1 MKALRKLRHG
11 EDGLKILTDFAMPV
25 PAAGEVLIK
34 IHYAGICGTDLHIMH
49 DEFKVIPPVTI
60 GHEFS
65 GVVEACGEGADEFA
79 PGDKVVA
86 MTAAGFCGHCTY
98 CQQGLYMLC
107 DKKKALGS
115 GKDGAF
121 AEYMTMPA
129 DRMFK
134 LPDNIPLLDAA
145 LCEPLACAVRGA
157 VEIAH
162 VKPGDYVYVS
172 GPGIIGQLVAQLAN
186 IAGGHVTVA
195 GTSQD
200 AKRLE
205 LALELGADEV
215 IDVMRDDVLACARE
229 NTNGS
234 LYDVVFE
241 CSGAARAADTCLDVV
256 RKTGH
261 YQQVGLFGKP
271 ISFDMDKALLKEVNI
286 ANSYASER
294 TSWII
299 ALRLLKQGRLQ
310 LKPLVSA
317 VLPLEEWRKGFSMAE
332 DKEGY
337 KIILCMD

>member
-1 MKALRKLRHG
+1 MKALRKIHPD
-11 EDGLKILTDFAMPV
+11 EDGIQLLTDV
-25 PAAGEVLIK
+25 PIPAPKAGEVLIK
-34 IHYAGICGTDLHIMH
+34 IQYAGICGTDLHIMH
-49 DEFKVIPPVTI
+49 DEFKVILPVTI

-65 GVVEACGEGADEFA
+65 GVVEACGEGVDRFA

-86 MTAAGFCGHCTY
+86 MTAAGSCGHCTY

-107 DKKKALGS
+107 DEKRGLGS

-129 DRMFK
+129 DRVFK

-172 GPGIIGQLVAQLAN
+172 GPGIIGQLVSQLAK

-205 LALELGADEV
+205 LALEMGADEI
-215 IDVMRDDVLACARE
+215 IDVTRDDVMVCARE
-229 NTNGS
+229 NTDGS

-271 ISFDMDKALLKEVNI
+271 ISFDMDKALLKEVSV

-299 ALRLLKQGRLQ
+299 AVRLLKQGKLK

-317 VLPLEEWRKGFSMAE
+317 VLPLEEWRKGFVMAE

-337 KIILCMD
+337 KIVLHMD